1 LGCDR
6 TMVSIAALRSLWG
19 DTRMNGLTRRTFL
32 SGWGAAV
39 AFVGCSRNAASDSG
53 YRVLR
58 DDGEP
63 LRAAFN
69 RAANNVRILVLVS
82 PT

>member
-1 LGCDR
+1 
-6 TMVSIAALRSLWG
+6 
-19 DTRMNGLTRRTFL
+19 MNRLTREAFL
-32 SGWGAAV
+32 G
-39 AFVGCSRNAASDSG
+39 GCSAAIALGGCFRTAATDSG
-53 YRVLR
+53 YQVLR

-69 RAANNVRILVLVS
+69 RTANSVRIVVLVS

>member
-1 LGCDR
+1 
-6 TMVSIAALRSLWG
+6 
-19 DTRMNGLTRRTFL
+19 MNELTRQAFL
-32 SGWGAAV
+32 GGCGAAI
-39 AFVGCSRNAASDSG
+39 ALGGCSRTAAADSG
-53 YRVLR
+53 YQVLR

-69 RAANNVRILVLVS
+69 RAGNSVRIVVLVS